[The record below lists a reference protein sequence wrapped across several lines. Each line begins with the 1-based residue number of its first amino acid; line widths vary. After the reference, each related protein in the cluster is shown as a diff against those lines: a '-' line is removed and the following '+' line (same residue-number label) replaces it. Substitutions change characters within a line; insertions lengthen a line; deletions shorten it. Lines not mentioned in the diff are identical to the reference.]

1 MRVTPSLP
9 RRGRQHAGSI
19 PLPPLLSE
27 IIFNLLR
34 SYRNRGDDESGGGGS
49 TTGKEPKRAVD
60 CFYAGFNRAEADKKQ
75 VRTEYIL
82 YLINDGRNDSS
93 LK

>member
-1 MRVTPSLP
+1 MP
-9 RRGRQHAGSI
+9 RWR
-19 PLPPLLSE
+19 
-27 IIFNLLR
+27 
-34 SYRNRGDDESGGGGS
+34 GGS

-60 CFYAGFNRAEADKKQ
+60 CFYEGFNRAEADKKQ